1 MIKRVHSSLHRMIP
15 VLVLVAGLVL
25 AIVGFSGNPLLSVE
39 APANLL
45 IVVGLLFLL
54 FVLKGI
60 RLYLILLDGH
70 IKGKRFLQLY
80 FETVFTNIVFPLKT
94 GELYRVYRF
103 SHEMRDVKKGLLA
116 VMLDRYFDVLGYLL
130 FILLLALFQPG
141 AWSRFEIS
149 LGLAMMA
156 VTLGF
161 LSFQPLYL
169 YLNRLLVLRHHSGE
183 SLVALKSLEW
193 IHEMVGQFSGM
204 VRNRMYV
211 FGLVSI
217 LVWFVEW
224 KIFQFLLAAMGQTGD
239 EPFRTIIVQFFFG
252 ATNPVS
258 RMYLALAA
266 SLAALCGL
274 LVWLAL
280 VAGKERRR

>member
-1 MIKRVHSSLHRMIP
+1 MIKRVHSSMHRMIP
-15 VLVLVAGLVL
+15 VLVLVAGLAL
-25 AIVGFSGNPLLSVE
+25 AIVGFSGNPLLSVK

-204 VRNRMYV
+204 IRNRMYV

-258 RMYLALAA
+258 RMYLVLAA